1 MELVPLSTSIGIIFG
16 GLLSGTFV
24 VETIFNIPG
33 LGSLAI
39 QSVFARDYPVV
50 MAIVLL
56 YTLFYSLIN
65 LAVDLLYGVLDPRI
79 RLAS

>member
-1 MELVPLSTSIGIIFG
+1 M
-16 GLLSGTFV
+16 SGTFV

-79 RLAS
+79 RLAP